1 MMGMTHTTTKAL
13 PAKATATRQAYGSE
27 HAFIDPSLF
36 NLFWIFVIAS
46 FIGLVGETIVSTF
59 MDGFVKNR
67 AGLVWGPFSPLYGLG
82 AVLMTIALNDFKGR
96 STLLIFTVAAVVGG
110 GLEFVAG
117 WFWKNFFGIVA
128 WSYVDQ
134 PLNFGGYTCVG
145 MIIVWGLAGV
155 AWVRAGIPLIMRI
168 IDLIPPQA
176 RGIVTAIMAVFMA
189 TDIAVT
195 LLSFNFWFERLAG
208 APIDTPIASFFDQH
222 FGNDWMANRF
232 QTMSVW
238 TNLASHR

>member
-13 PAKATATRQAYGSE
+13 PAKATATRQTYGSE

-46 FIGLVGETIVSTF
+46 FIGLVGETVVSTF

-96 STLLIFTVAAVVGG
+96 STLLIFTVAAAVGG

-145 MIIVWGLAGV
+145 MMIVWGLAGV

-222 FGNDWMANRF
+222 FDNDWMANHF

>member
-96 STLLIFTVAAVVGG
+96 STLLIFTVAAAVGG

-145 MIIVWGLAGV
+145 MMIVWGLAGV

-168 IDLIPPQA
+168 INLIPPQA